1 MSSKPTFETALEHVV
16 LAARLRLRWLET
28 EFRDDR
34 GRWEFDHWQHEHAQ
48 LTAAL
53 ETVEAAAPRLWEMVQ

>member
-1 MSSKPTFETALEHVV
+1 MSAEPTFEAALERVV

-34 GRWEFDHWQHEHAQ
+34 GRWEFEHWQHEHAQ
-48 LTAAL
+48 LTADL
-53 ETVEAAAPRLWEMVQ
+53 ETVEAAAPRLGEVVQ